1 MVRSLRDSG
10 VSNRNKMIDFNLYVI
25 TNRHLCA
32 PKSLLTVVSEIL
44 DVGVKAIQL
53 REKDLDDVALFKLAK
68 PISDLCRTNNAYL
81 FMNTNVK
88 VAMDIGATGIHLPDT
103 DVSVDKVKAELDSDV
118 LIGCSIHGV
127 DAAKK
132 REIQGADFI
141 TYSPIYPTV
150 NKPQYGPAV
159 GIKNLEKLV
168 KQVSLPVFALG
179 GITSARVGE
188 CLGARASGVAVM
200 SGVMS
205 PIDAAQRAQEYISAC
220 VVNNPKY

>member
-1 MVRSLRDSG
+1 MRKSC
-10 VSNRNKMIDFNLYVI
+10 NRNKMIDFNLYVI
-25 TNRHLCA
+25 TNRHLCT

-53 REKDLDDVALFKLAK
+53 REKDLADVALFKLAK
-68 PISDLCRTNNAYL
+68 PISDLCQTHNAHL
-81 FMNTNVK
+81 FINTNTKIAVE
-88 VAMDIGATGIHLPDT
+88 VGAAGVHLPDI
-103 DVSVDKVKAELDSDV
+103 DKSVTEVKAQLGGDF
-118 LIGCSIHGV
+118 LIGCSIHDV

-159 GIKNLEKLV
+159 GVKNLEKLV
-168 KQVSLPVFALG
+168 KQVHLPVFALG
-179 GITSARVGE
+179 GITPARVGE
-188 CLGARASGVAVM
+188 CLGAGASGVAVM

-205 PIDAAQRAQEYISAC
+205 PIDAAQRAQEYMSSATSL
-220 VVNNPKY
+220 

>member
-53 REKDLDDVALFKLAK
+53 REKDLDDVTLFKLTK
-68 PISDLCRTNNAYL
+68 PISDLCQTHNAHL
-81 FMNTNVK
+81 FINTNTKIAVE
-88 VAMDIGATGIHLPDT
+88 VGAAGVHLPDI
-103 DVSVDKVKAELDSDV
+103 DKSVAEVIAESDSDIF
-118 LIGCSIHGV
+118 IGCSIHGV

-168 KQVSLPVFALG
+168 KQVNLPVFALG
-179 GITSARVGE
+179 GITPARVGE

-205 PIDAAQRAQEYISAC
+205 PIDAAQRAQEYISALC
-220 VVNNPKY
+220 HKQA

>member
-1 MVRSLRDSG
+1 
-10 VSNRNKMIDFNLYVI
+10 MIDFQLYVI

-68 PISDLCRTNNAYL
+68 PISDLCQTHNAYL
-81 FMNTNVK
+81 FINTNTK
-88 VAMDIGATGIHLPDT
+88 VAIDIGAAGIHLPDSG
-103 DVSVDKVKAELDSDV
+103 VSVDYVKAQSESNF

-132 REIQGADFI
+132 REVEGADFV
-141 TYSPIYPTV
+141 TYSPIYPTES
-150 NKPQYGPAV
+150 KPGYGLAIGV
-159 GIKNLEKLV
+159 KNLEELI
-168 KQVSLPVFALG
+168 KQVNLPVFALG
-179 GITSARVGE
+179 GITPARIGE
-188 CLGARASGVAVM
+188 CLRAGASGIAVM

-205 PIDAAQRAQEYISAC
+205 PTGSEKRAKEYLSALC
-220 VVNNPKY
+220 DNPI

>member
-1 MVRSLRDSG
+1 
-10 VSNRNKMIDFNLYVI
+10 MIDFNLYII

-32 PKSLLTVVSEIL
+32 PKPLLTVVSEIL

-68 PISDLCRTNNAYL
+68 PISDLCRTNNAHL
-81 FMNTNVK
+81 FINTNIK
-88 VAMDIGATGIHLPDT
+88 VAVDIGAAGIHLPDT
-103 DVSVDKVKAELDSDV
+103 DVCVDIVKAESDSDV

-132 REIQGADFI
+132 REAEGADFI
-141 TYSPIYPTV
+141 THSPIYPTAT
-150 NKPQYGPAV
+150 KPQYGPAV
-159 GIKNLEKLV
+159 GVGNLEKLV
-168 KQVSLPVFALG
+168 KQVNLPVFALG

-188 CLGARASGVAVM
+188 CLEAGASGVAVM

-205 PIDAAQRAQEYISAC
+205 PIDTAQRAQEYLSALC
-220 VVNNPKY
+220 DNYV

>member
-1 MVRSLRDSG
+1 
-10 VSNRNKMIDFNLYVI
+10 MIDFNLYVI

-32 PKSLLTVVSEIL
+32 PTSLLAVVSEIL

-53 REKDLDDVALFKLAK
+53 REKDLNDVALFKLAK
-68 PISDLCRTNNAYL
+68 PISDLCRTNNAHL
-81 FMNTNVK
+81 FINTNVK
-88 VAMDIGATGIHLPDT
+88 VAMDIGAAGIHLPDT
-103 DVSVDKVKAELDSDV
+103 DVSVDEVKAESDSNV

-150 NKPQYGPAV
+150 TKPQYGSAV
-159 GIKNLEKLV
+159 GVGNFEKLV
-168 KQVSLPVFALG
+168 KQVNLPVFALG
-179 GITSARVGE
+179 GITPALVSE
-188 CLGARASGVAVM
+188 CLGAGASGVAVM

-205 PIDAAQRAQEYISAC
+205 PIGAAQRAQEYLSALC
-220 VVNNPKY
+220 YKQA